1 MFKNFVILCLT
12 LAFHSQASAQFEVKN
27 FYNLAG
33 KKDVSINTIAQDK
46 TGFLWLGAV
55 DGVYL
60 FDGRTATEIHKIY
73 PTLKKEIT
81 AIYFDKQGRT
91 WIGSK
96 KGKVYF
102 IFENKLDSLDFSQ
115 SNNDSKITS
124 FIEIHDQLIIST
136 YGNGIF
142 IKRTNR
148 FDHITTKNGLSDDVV
163 YKVTGDGKSRIWCA
177 TDAGISEV
185 NLTNPQPIIYLI
197 SNKTGLPDNI
207 VRDVFYQNNTLTIA
221 MQDSGVCFFDI
232 SNRKFNYNPFFK
244 NWTLGAVINS
254 QILDKQKLILATE
267 KNGILIAKNSIL
279 TVIDYEPQINT
290 TVVNHLFIDREQQIW
305 LASKR
310 GISQMVE
317 RRYHFISKKDGLPN
331 NKILA
336 VARDN
341 NNSIWI
347 GTSTGIFKL
356 VKDEKNKT
364 QIHPIKN
371 LEKYSIS
378 CATKAPDGDI
388 WFGTYGQGIIVFNT
402 QTNNHV
408 IINTSD
414 DKIADNN
421 VSHIYF
427 SDNHTVYISTLGGGL
442 IKATVDLEGEYKLF
456 NIEKNYTQEDGLGSN
471 YVYSAI
477 TDKQGKLYI
486 ATDGGGLQVLEK
498 DKFIDLTKKFNF
510 KSNTVFS
517 LCKNKF
523 GHIWAISNE
532 DGIIRYDGR
541 TLKKYNQQDGL
552 RELQPQQI
560 VCADNFLYAIHDRG
574 IDKIN
579 CQSSYVSY
587 YDFSFEEIEPN
598 LNAILFEDN
607 YIYSGTNSGLLTL
620 RTGFDATDSIKP
632 IVYFKGFELN
642 YKPFPM
648 DSIQEFKHNQN
659 NLGFSFDGI
668 WSKNPEKLKY
678 HYKLIGFDADWKY
691 SKEGEQVNY
700 NNLSP
705 GTYSF
710 IVQAQNEEE
719 IWSEAITFPFV
730 IKTPIW
736 KRWWFWLGVL
746 TIVSFAVYAYVHYR
760 VKSLEREKL
769 ILELKVKERTAQI
782 EKQSKIIEL
791 KNTELEQLSLVAS
804 KTDNVVLILD
814 PAGNLEY
821 INESFI
827 RLHQLSMEELILKY
841 GRTIFE
847 LSNHANIRQLIG
859 EAIQN
864 KKSINYES
872 LNKKVVSETEVWQ
885 SSTLTPIF
893 DQHGELKK
901 IIIIDTDVSD
911 RKKQEQIIFQKN
923 KDITDSISYAR
934 KIQHSILPQETLIKN
949 FLPKSFIVYL
959 TKDIVSGDFYWFSH
973 INGSSIIAAVDCTGH
988 GVPGA
993 FMSLIGYNLLNKIV
1007 NEQKIT
1013 KPGDILLAL
1022 NNGVID
1028 ALYKNETESKDGMD
1042 IAICKI
1048 NHRENTMEYA
1058 GAMRPLWVVKNNDL
1072 HEIKADKIPIGTK
1085 QKDRIEQIE
1094 YTTHLIALNQSESFY
1109 IFTDGYADQFGGS
1122 KEKKYSTGKFKELL
1136 MRLNTDTFTNQ
1147 AESIKS
1153 EHITW
1158 KGNNEQVD
1166 DILILGFTA

>member
-1 MFKNFVILCLT
+1 MFRNFAILCLS
-12 LAFHSQASAQFEVKN
+12 LAFHIRGSAQFEVKN

-33 KKDVSINTIAQDK
+33 KKDISINTISQDK
-46 TGFLWLGAV
+46 TGFLWLGGN
-55 DGVYL
+55 DGVYQ

-73 PTLKKEIT
+73 PTLKKNVT
-81 AIYFDKQGRT
+81 AIYFDKQGKT
-91 WIGSK
+91 WIGTK
-96 KGKVYF
+96 NGKVYF
-102 IFENKLDSLDFSQ
+102 LLKNKLDSLDFSESKNQ
-115 SNNDSKITS
+115 SKITG
-124 FIEIHDQLIIST
+124 FVEIMGQLVIST
-136 YGNGIF
+136 YGNGLF
-142 IKRTNR
+142 VKSENR
-148 FDHITTKNGLSDDVV
+148 FNQINAESGLSDDVV
-163 YKVTGDGKSRIWCA
+163 YKVIGDDSSRVWCA
-177 TDAGISEV
+177 TDGGLTEIS
-185 NLTNPQPIIYLI
+185 LSNPKPHITII

-207 VRDVFYQNNTLTIA
+207 VRDVSFQNNLLTIA
-221 MQDSGVCFFDI
+221 MQDSGVCFF
-232 SNRKFNYNPFFK
+232 NTLTRKFNYNTFFN
-244 NWTLGAVINS
+244 NWSLGAVINS
-254 QILDKQKLILATE
+254 QTLDEQRMVLATE
-267 KNGILIAKNSIL
+267 KNGVLIVKNSIL
-279 TVIDYEPQINT
+279 TVLDYEPQINT
-290 TVVNHLFIDREQQIW
+290 TGVNQLFIDREHQIW

-310 GISQMVE
+310 GISQVVE
-317 RRYHFISKKDGLPN
+317 RRYHFITKKDGLQDD
-331 NKILA
+331 KILA

-341 NNSIWI
+341 NQSIWL
-347 GTSTGIFKL
+347 GTSNGIFKL

-371 LEKYSIS
+371 LKKYSIS

-427 SDNHTVYISTLGGGL
+427 SDNQTVYISTLGGGL

-477 TDKQGKLYI
+477 TDKQDKLYI

-498 DKFIDLTKKFNF
+498 NKFINLTKKFNF

-517 LCKNKF
+517 LCKNKL

-541 TLKKYNQQDGL
+541 TLKKFNEQDGI

-560 VCADNFLYAIHDRG
+560 VCSGNFLFAIHDRG

-579 CQSSYVSY
+579 CLNSYVSY
-587 YDFSFEEIEPN
+587 YDLLFEEIEPN
-598 LNAILFEDN
+598 LNAVLCDDN
-607 YIYSGTNSGLLTL
+607 YIYSGTNSGLLIL
-620 RTGFDATDSIKP
+620 RTGYEAADSIKP
-632 IVYFKGFELN
+632 IVYFKSFELN

-648 DSIQEFKHNQN
+648 DSIKEFRYNQN
-659 NLGFSFDGI
+659 NFGFTFDGI

-678 HYKLIGFDADWKY
+678 HYKLIGFDADWKF

-705 GTYSF
+705 GSYSF
-710 IVQAQNEEE
+710 IVQVQNEEE
-719 IWSEAITFPFV
+719 IWSDAITFSFV

-736 KRWWFWLGVL
+736 KRWWFWLSIG
-746 TIVSFAVYAYVHYR
+746 TMATFAVYAYVNYR
-760 VKSLEREKL
+760 VKALEREKL
-769 ILELKVKERTAQI
+769 ILEVKVKERTTQI

-791 KNTELEQLSLVAS
+791 KNIELEQLSLVAS

-814 PAGNLEY
+814 PTGNLEY

-827 RLHQLSMEELILKY
+827 KLHQLSIEELIQKF
-841 GRTIFE
+841 GKTIFE
-847 LSNHANIRQLIG
+847 LSNHSNIRQLIG

-864 KKSINYES
+864 KKSVNYES
-872 LNKKVVSETEVWQ
+872 LNKKAVSEAEVWQ

-893 DQHGELKK
+893 DQQGELKK

-934 KIQHSILPQETLIKN
+934 KIQHSILPQESLIKK
-949 FLPKSFIVYL
+949 FLPESFIVYL

-973 INGSSIIAAVDCTGH
+973 IDGSSILAAVDCTGH

-1022 NNGVID
+1022 NSGVID

-1048 NHRENTMEYA
+1048 NHIQNTIEYA
-1058 GAMRPLWVVKNNDL
+1058 GAMRPLWILKDNDL

-1085 QKDRIEQIE
+1085 QKDRTDQIE
-1094 YTTHLIALNQSESFY
+1094 YTTHEISLDQKQSFY
-1109 IFTDGYADQFGGS
+1109 IFTDGYADQFGGPR
-1122 KEKKYSTGKFKELL
+1122 EKKYSTGKFKELL
-1136 MRLNTDTFTNQ
+1136 MRTSKNSFANQ
-1147 AESIKS
+1147 AELIKS
-1153 EHITW
+1153 EHTAW

-1166 DILILGFTA
+1166 DILILGFTV

>member
-1 MFKNFVILCLT
+1 MFRKFTILCLS
-12 LAFHSQASAQFEVKN
+12 LAFHIQGSAQFEVKN

-33 KKDVSINTIAQDK
+33 KKDISINTISQDK
-46 TGFLWLGAV
+46 TGFLWLGGS

-73 PTLKKEIT
+73 PTLKKNVT
-81 AIYFDKQGRT
+81 AIYFDKQGKT
-91 WIGSK
+91 WIGTK
-96 KGKVYF
+96 NGKVYF
-102 IFENKLDSLDFSQ
+102 LFKNKLDSLDFSESQ
-115 SNNDSKITS
+115 NQSKITG
-124 FIEIHDQLIIST
+124 FVEIVDQLVIST
-136 YGNGIF
+136 YGNGLF
-142 IKRTNR
+142 VKGENR
-148 FDHITTKNGLSDDVV
+148 FKHINTESGLSDDVV
-163 YKVTGDGKSRIWCA
+163 YKVTGDEKSRVWCA
-177 TDAGISEV
+177 TDGGLSEIS
-185 NLTNPQPIIYLI
+185 LTKPIPRITII
-197 SNKTGLPDNI
+197 SNKNGLPDNI
-207 VRDVFYQNNTLTIA
+207 VRDVSFQNNLLTIA
-221 MQDSGVCFFDI
+221 MQDSGVCFF
-232 SNRKFNYNPFFK
+232 NTLTRKFNYNTFFN
-244 NWTLGAVINS
+244 NWSLGAVINS
-254 QILDKQKLILATE
+254 QTLDAQRMVLATE
-267 KNGILIAKNSIL
+267 KNGVLIVKNSVL
-279 TVIDYEPQINT
+279 TVLDYEPHINT
-290 TVVNHLFIDREQQIW
+290 TGVNQLFIDREQQIW

-310 GISQMVE
+310 GISQIVE
-317 RRYHFISKKDGLPN
+317 RRYHFITKKDGLPN
-331 NKILA
+331 DKILA

-341 NNSIWI
+341 NQSIWL
-347 GTSTGIFKL
+347 GTSNGIFKL

-364 QIHPIKN
+364 QIHLIKN
-371 LEKYSIS
+371 LDKYSIS

-421 VSHIYF
+421 VSNIYF
-427 SDNHTVYISTLGGGL
+427 ADSHTVYISTLGGGL
-442 IKATVDLEGEYKLF
+442 IKATVDLDGEYKLF

-477 TDKQGKLYI
+477 TDKQAKLYI

-498 DKFIDLTKKFNF
+498 NKFINLTKKFNF

-517 LCKNKF
+517 LCKNKL

-541 TLKKYNQQDGL
+541 TLKKFNEQDGI

-560 VCADNFLYAIHDRG
+560 VCSGNFLFAIHDRG

-579 CQSSYVSY
+579 CQNSYVSY
-587 YDFSFEEIEPN
+587 YDLLFEEIEPN
-598 LNAILFEDN
+598 LNAILCDDN

-620 RTGFDATDSIKP
+620 RTGFEAADSIKP
-632 IVYFKGFELN
+632 IVYFKSFELN
-642 YKPFPM
+642 YKPFPI
-648 DSIQEFKHNQN
+648 DSIKEFKYNQN
-659 NLGFSFDGI
+659 NFGFTFDGI

-678 HYKLIGFDADWKY
+678 HYKLIGFDADWKF

-705 GTYSF
+705 GSYSF
-710 IVQAQNEEE
+710 IVQVQNEEE
-719 IWSEAITFPFV
+719 IWSDAITFSFV

-736 KRWWFWLGVL
+736 KRWWFWLSIGTLV
-746 TIVSFAVYAYVHYR
+746 TFAVYAYVNYR
-760 VKSLEREKL
+760 VKALEREKL
-769 ILELKVKERTAQI
+769 ILEVKVKERTAQI
-782 EKQSKIIEL
+782 ERQSKIIEL
-791 KNTELEQLSLVAS
+791 KNIELEQLSLVAS

-814 PAGNLEY
+814 STGNLEY

-827 RLHQLSMEELILKY
+827 KLHQLSMEELIRKY
-841 GRTIFE
+841 GKTIFE
-847 LSNHANIRQLIG
+847 LSNHSNIRHLIG

-864 KKSINYES
+864 KKSVNYES
-872 LNKKVVSETEVWQ
+872 LNKKAVSDTEVWQ

-934 KIQHSILPQETLIKN
+934 KIQHSILPQESLIKK
-949 FLPKSFIVYL
+949 FLPESFIVYL

-973 INGSSIIAAVDCTGH
+973 INGSSILAAVDCTGH

-1048 NHRENTMEYA
+1048 NHLQNTIEYA
-1058 GAMRPLWVVKNNDL
+1058 GAMRPLWILKNNDL

-1085 QKDRIEQIE
+1085 QQDRTDQIE
-1094 YTTHLIALNQSESFY
+1094 YTTHEISLNQKQSFY
-1109 IFTDGYADQFGGS
+1109 VFTDGYADQFGGP

-1136 MRLNTDTFTNQ
+1136 MRVNKNSFANQ
-1147 AESIKS
+1147 AELIKS
-1153 EHITW
+1153 EHSSW

-1166 DILILGFTA
+1166 DILILGFTV